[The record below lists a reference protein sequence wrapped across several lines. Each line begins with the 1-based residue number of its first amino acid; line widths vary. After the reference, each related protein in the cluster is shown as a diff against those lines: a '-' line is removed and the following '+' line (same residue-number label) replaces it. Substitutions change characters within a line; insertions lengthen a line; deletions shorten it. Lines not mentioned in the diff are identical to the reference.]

1 MGMIQPVNGDDYHF
15 NLLILIGFLLPKT
28 FKLLKSVKTL
38 KTTTAKK
45 ELGPLGTPSRQEHEG
60 ASPFILPWN
69 RRRFLIP
76 KKKGAPP
83 HENRSCQKESCA
95 YRLLLPLAAKIAE

>member
-45 ELGPLGTPSRQEHEG
+45 ELAPLGTPSGQEQ
-60 ASPFILPWN
+60 
-69 RRRFLIP
+69 
-76 KKKGAPP
+76 KGLAPSYF
-83 HENRSCQKESCA
+83 HGTA
-95 YRLLLPLAAKIAE
+95 VAF

>member
-1 MGMIQPVNGDDYHF
+1 MGMIQPINGDDYHS
-15 NLLILIGFLLPKT
+15 NLLILREFLLPKT
-28 FKLLKSVKTL
+28 LKLLKSVKTP

-45 ELGPLGTPSRQEHEG
+45 ELAPLGTLSKQEHEG
-60 ASPFILPWN
+60 TCPFILPWN

-83 HENRSCQKESCA
+83 HENRFCQKESCA
-95 YRLLLPLAAKIAE
+95 YRLLLPLAVKIAE